1 MRRHPA
7 FQRRM
12 AQFALLAMLLLALMP
27 TVHRLLAERAA
38 PAGAGAGW
46 VELCTGTG
54 LKLVKLGAGFSAA
67 AGTDLAAGET
77 DLAAA
82 AKDFSSAG
90 SHAGDASLGDCA
102 YCPLL
107 QATLAVALA
116 LLLVARL
123 RHRDAAVPWR
133 SARHADAPYPCGL
146 GSRGP
151 PLFA

>member
-1 MRRHPA
+1 MRRHPT

-12 AQFALLAMLLLALMP
+12 AQLALLAMLLLALMP
-27 TVHRLLAERAA
+27 TVHRLLAERAT
-38 PAGAGAGW
+38 PAGAGMGW
-46 VELCTGTG
+46 VELCTATG
-54 LKLVKLGAGFSAA
+54 LKLVKLGIPETAA
-67 AGTDLAAGET
+67 ADMDLAPAGN
-77 DLAAA
+77 
-82 AKDFSSAG
+82 
-90 SHAGDASLGDCA
+90 HAGDASLGDCA

-133 SARHADAPYPCGL
+133 SAWHAIAPYPCGL

>member
-1 MRRHPA
+1 MYRHPT

-12 AQFALLAMLLLALMP
+12 AQLALLAMLLLALMP

-38 PAGAGAGW
+38 PASPGAGAGW
-46 VELCTGTG
+46 VELCTATG
-54 LKLVKLGAGFSAA
+54 MKLVKLGAGVADPAA
-67 AGTDLAAGET
+67 DADLAPAGN
-77 DLAAA
+77 
-82 AKDFSSAG
+82 
-90 SHAGDASLGDCA
+90 HASDASLGDCA

-123 RHRDAAVPWR
+123 RHQSEALPWR
-133 SARHADAPYPCGL
+133 RAWHANAPYPCGL